1 MFALEVPD
9 GLSHNELQA
18 LVAALAEVPLAR
30 KSPAGYIV
38 TVIREAFL
46 REPGGKDLS
55 SILPEMH

>member
-1 MFALEVPD
+1 
-9 GLSHNELQA
+9 
-18 LVAALAEVPLAR
+18 LAEVSLAR

-38 TVIREAFL
+38 TGIREVLL